1 MHPFDVA
8 IIGGGI
14 VGLAI
19 AHRLLERQPELRV
32 VVVEKEDVVGAHQSA
47 HNSGVLH
54 SGVYYKPGSLK
65 AMCCRRGNVLM
76 QAFCR
81 DNDVPLHMSGKL
93 IVAVH
98 EHEIPRLHA
107 IAERGR
113 ANGVRAELIGPERMR
128 EIEPAVQGLQALH
141 VLDAGVL
148 DYAAVC
154 RALER
159 RIVERGGL
167 VRTGAAVQSIRSD
180 DLVTLE
186 TTTGDVRAAHMI
198 NAAGLHSDRILRMAG
213 GTPSARI
220 IPFRGEFHR
229 LRPDARRLCTTMIY
243 PVPDPALPFLGV
255 HLTRTITGEVECG
268 PNALFSFAREG
279 YDRGAFDLRDAAAS
293 LGSLRAWRLF
303 ARMWRTGLGE
313 LYRSRSMRAMTEALR
328 RYVPDVRAADL
339 RPARSGV
346 RAQAVD
352 RRGRLIDDFL
362 LSETERAVHV
372 CNAPSP
378 AATAALAIADHVID
392 TFESRTS
399 LASLAGGRSTPAG

>member
-1 MHPFDVA
+1 MQSFDVA

-19 AHRLLERQPELRV
+19 AHRLLERQSSLGV
-32 VVVEKEDVVGAHQSA
+32 VVVEKEHDVAAHQSS

-54 SGVYYKPGSLK
+54 SGVYYTPGSLK
-65 AMCCRRGNVLM
+65 ATCCRRGNLLM
-76 QAFCR
+76 QDFCR
-81 DNDVPLHMSGKL
+81 DNDVPLRMSGKL
-93 IVAVH
+93 IVAVSQ
-98 EHEIPRLHA
+98 HEIPRLRA
-107 IAERGR
+107 IAERGH
-113 ANGVRAELIGPERMR
+113 ANGVRAERIGPERMR
-128 EIEPAVQGLQALH
+128 EIEPAVRGLQALH

-159 RIVERGGL
+159 RIIERGGL
-167 VRTGAAVQSIRSD
+167 VRTGTAVHAIRAD
-180 DLVTLE
+180 DHVTLE
-186 TTTGDVRAAHMI
+186 TTTGDVRASHMI
-198 NAAGLHSDRILRMAG
+198 NAAGLHSDRILRMSG
-213 GTPSARI
+213 GRPSARI

-229 LRPDARRLCTTMIY
+229 LSPDARRLCATMIY

-255 HLTRTITGEVECG
+255 HLTRTITGDVECG

-293 LGSLRAWRLF
+293 LGRLRAWRLF

-313 LYRSRSMRAMTEALR
+313 LHRSRSMPAMTKALR
-328 RYVPDVRAADL
+328 QYVPEIRAADL
-339 RPARSGV
+339 SPARSGV

-362 LSETERAVHV
+362 LAETDRAVHL

-378 AATAALAIADHVID
+378 AATASLAIADHVID
-392 TFESRTS
+392 IFEKRTS
-399 LASLAGGRSTPAG
+399 LAALTGARSTPAG